1 MLDYAQINA
10 FISNELIACANPTY
24 ELFHA

>member
-24 ELFHA
+24 ELFRA